1 MIRLIANT
9 FLTHFSKFITPLNQ
23 LLITKHIG
31 EELIFSSTQ
40 ATPIWYSHYFQEWNI
55 FSSKIDKI
63 WFIQSS
69 ELNDYLWKSQR
80 NQATPNPI
88 SSFIQ
93 IIPFPPSFHF
103 PTIRPIGCDHSLLPV
118 ESPESKQTTNHLHPI
133 QQFLFHH
140 ANQKPPH
147 WINSQCVVEQLNL
160 YE

>member
-40 ATPIWYSHYFQEWNI
+40 ATPIWYSLYFQEWYNL
-55 FSSKIDKI
+55 SSKMDKI
-63 WFIQSS
+63 WFIQNN

-80 NQATPNPI
+80 NQATSNPI
-88 SSFIQ
+88 SSLIQ